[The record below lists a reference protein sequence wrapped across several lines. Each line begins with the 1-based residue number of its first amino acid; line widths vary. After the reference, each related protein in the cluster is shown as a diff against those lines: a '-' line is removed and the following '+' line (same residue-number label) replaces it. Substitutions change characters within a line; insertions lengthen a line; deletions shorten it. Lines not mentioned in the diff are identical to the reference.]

1 MPSRAGTHERRGVSR
16 RGDAASEVRQLC
28 YYARSRDFT
37 IASRAMTKAMT
48 RRRLF
53 ELTAALAASSA
64 LAHEVS
70 AQAYPNRTI
79 RLIAPFPA
87 GGGTDSAARIIAAR
101 LSELLG
107 QQVVVDNRPGAG
119 SNIGAE
125 AAARSAPDGYT
136 LLLGA
141 PPLVINRFVYASL
154 NYDSV
159 TDLAPVSLL
168 CRFPNIVAV
177 PVSSPLTSLRAFI
190 DYAKTNPGKVTYS
203 SPGIGTTPHLSGEL
217 LKRMAGIELVHV
229 PYRGAGAGAIT
240 DVIAGRVDSAIN
252 TTGSLLQTVR
262 SGQLRALAVTTRN
275 RFPTAP
281 ELPTISESG
290 VPGFDVSSWYALFV
304 PAKTPA
310 EIIAKLN
317 AATVTA
323 LSEPAVRARFEPLG
337 VVVESSTPEE
347 MGALLQSEIDK
358 WGPIIKAAGISASN

>member
-1 MPSRAGTHERRGVSR
+1 MK
-16 RGDAASEVRQLC
+16 
-28 YYARSRDFT
+28 
-37 IASRAMTKAMT
+37 KAIT

-53 ELTAALAASSA
+53 ELTAAFAASSA
-64 LAHEVS
+64 LAHDVS
-70 AQAYPNRTI
+70 AQAYPNRII

-87 GGGTDSAARIIAAR
+87 GGGTDSAARIIAAG

-190 DYAKTNPGKVTYS
+190 DYARANPGKVTYS

-229 PYRGAGAGAIT
+229 PYR
-240 DVIAGRVDSAIN
+240 S
-252 TTGSLLQTVR
+252 
-262 SGQLRALAVTTRN
+262 
-275 RFPTAP
+275 
-281 ELPTISESG
+281 
-290 VPGFDVSSWYALFV
+290 
-304 PAKTPA
+304 
-310 EIIAKLN
+310 
-317 AATVTA
+317 
-323 LSEPAVRARFEPLG
+323 
-337 VVVESSTPEE
+337 
-347 MGALLQSEIDK
+347 
-358 WGPIIKAAGISASN
+358 

>member
-1 MPSRAGTHERRGVSR
+1 
-16 RGDAASEVRQLC
+16 
-28 YYARSRDFT
+28 
-37 IASRAMTKAMT
+37 MTKAMT

-53 ELTAALAASSA
+53 ELTAAFAASSA
-64 LAHEVS
+64 LAHDVS

-159 TDLAPVSLL
+159 TDLAPISLL

-177 PVSSPLTSLRAFI
+177 AVSSPLTSLRSFI

-217 LKRMAGIELVHV
+217 LKRMAGIEVVHV

-323 LSEPAVRARFEPLG
+323 LYEPAVRARFEPLG